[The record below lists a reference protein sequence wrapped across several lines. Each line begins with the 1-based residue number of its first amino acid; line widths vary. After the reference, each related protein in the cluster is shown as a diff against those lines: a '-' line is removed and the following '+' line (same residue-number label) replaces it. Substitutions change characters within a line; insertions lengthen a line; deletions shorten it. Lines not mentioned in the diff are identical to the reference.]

1 MRGINRGS
9 FTHILAKIASITPPS
24 SPAATTISLYL
35 PPTLVKTSTFPSTST
50 TRCSIDGRPH
60 HTAGRMDDR
69 RRAKS
74 QGCHGGG
81 TLSTTARRGCRR
93 DDEAVV
99 LGVAAF
105 WGVAAVGVMG
115 SIGSVDVEAGAT
127 DDDVENPLGME
138 GSFVGVAAETC
149 LAYVNVLG
157 LLGHEDAVLS
167 LGIAFVGVVAV
178 AAVVVVANVESEGFP
193 GLGAAAAD
201 AGTEGM
207 GRGTGAT
214 RGVLE

>member
-1 MRGINRGS
+1 M
-9 FTHILAKIASITPPS
+9 
-24 SPAATTISLYL
+24 
-35 PPTLVKTSTFPSTST
+35 
-50 TRCSIDGRPH
+50 
-60 HTAGRMDDR
+60 
-69 RRAKS
+69 
-74 QGCHGGG
+74 
-81 TLSTTARRGCRR
+81 STTARRGCRR

-149 LAYVNVLG
+149 LAYVDVLG
-157 LLGHEDAVLS
+157 LLGQEDAVLS

-178 AAVVVVANVESEGFP
+178 AAVAVVANVESEGFP
-193 GLGAAAAD
+193 GLGAAVAG
-201 AGTEGM
+201 AGTEEM